1 MGEGWAGKM
10 TEMFKMMWI
19 TLKLGYKRI
28 YGPDYARLFSEYAYM
43 MRSSTCVY
51 VISLYIRDDYEA
63 ARAFGGLYALSI
75 LNIPSRHF
83 ACYGSKTF

>member
-1 MGEGWAGKM
+1 MQCLFTFNGRGWVGKM

-43 MRSSTCVY
+43 MRSSTCMCMF
-51 VISLYIRDDYEA
+51 ISLYVRDDYEA
-63 ARAFGGLYALSI
+63 RAFRGFCTQHTKHS
-75 LNIPSRHF
+75 F
-83 ACYGSKTF
+83 